1 MTASA
6 VRLPVDPTV
15 DQLLHASPLGPVLD
29 APVSQV
35 LAGLGLPPLPQL
47 PPLPPLPGLPPLP
60 TIDVGQLIQ
69 PITDLLGGFGSGDLG
84 AGGVDPTSFLD
95 GISQALD
102 LTMSMGSAALQA
114 LDGLWSGQGAVAN
127 SAKNAQAA
135 SDSAALG
142 AQATGIRANTTT
154 AAAIV
159 GAGLAAVQG
168 VVIKTAGLIAGAGPA
183 LLTPPGQAFAL
194 GAAADGLAEATA
206 IVVATRAQLTGP
218 TAGVAA
224 AGTPVPV
231 SGAPTGAASP
241 LAVAGALLDGIG
253 KPLSA
258 LTSQVGQ
265 INAGRVATAD
275 TAMGG
280 SSPADAVN
288 TTPASTMT
296 AGLGG
301 GIGGAGAASFGGASQ
316 LGPRGQLPARTP
328 GAALGQSAD
337 PIATARTV
345 VPGAAA
351 GTGYLPMGAMGTA
364 RGAGASEQRHQAAD
378 YLTTAPNG
386 REIVGEMG
394 STAPAVLGDE
404 PPDRFGGP
412 ASAHSDD

>member
-1 MTASA
+1 MTEGVAA
-6 VRLPVDPTV
+6 LPADPTV

-29 APVSQV
+29 TPVSQI
-35 LAGLGLPPLPQL
+35 LAGLGLPPLPQV

-60 TIDVGQLIQ
+60 TIDVGQLIR
-69 PITDLLGGFGSGDLG
+69 PITDLLGGFGTGDLG
-84 AGGVDPTSFLD
+84 SAGTDPTAFLE

-102 LTMSMGSAALQA
+102 LSMSMGSAALQA
-114 LDGLWSGQGAVAN
+114 LDGLWSGQGAIAN
-127 SAKNAQAA
+127 TATSAQAQA
-135 SDSAALG
+135 DSAALG
-142 AQATGIRANTTT
+142 TQATGIRANTAA

-206 IVVATRAQLTGP
+206 IVVATRAQLAAP

-224 AGTPVPV
+224 AGAPIPI
-231 SGAPTGAASP
+231 SGAPSGGASP
-241 LAVAGALLDGIG
+241 FAIANALLDGLR

-258 LTSQVGQ
+258 LGSQAAQ
-265 INAGRVATAD
+265 TAAGRTVSAAD
-275 TAMGG
+275 LSDRG
-280 SSPADAVN
+280 SSDAEGM
-288 TTPASTMT
+288 TALPASTAA

-301 GIGGAGAASFGGASQ
+301 AGAGGGVGAHVA
-316 LGPRGQLPARTP
+316 PRAPLSARTP
-328 GAALGQSAD
+328 GAALGQPVDA
-337 PIATARTV
+337 
-345 VPGAAA
+345 VPAGRVAAA
-351 GTGYLPMGAMGTA
+351 GGAVGTGYLPMGATGTA

-394 STAPAVLGDE
+394 AAAPAVIGDE
-404 PPDRFGGP
+404 SPSRPGAAAVTHADT
-412 ASAHSDD
+412 SDE